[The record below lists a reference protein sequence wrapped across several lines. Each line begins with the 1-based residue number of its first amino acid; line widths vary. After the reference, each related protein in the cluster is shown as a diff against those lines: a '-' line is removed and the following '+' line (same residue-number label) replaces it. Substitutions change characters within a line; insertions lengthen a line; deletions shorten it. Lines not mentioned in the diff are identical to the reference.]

1 MLKVVQGRLQKHVN
15 QEFPEVHTVLR
26 KGRGTLYQIANIHF
40 LIEEFQTNFREKKI
54 YLCFINYTKAF
65 DCVDHKKLWK
75 IVDDGNTRSPYL
87 PPEKPI
93 WRSTATI
100 RTWHGTTDWLKI
112 GKGKEYRKDVS
123 CHPVY
128 LTYMQSTLCEMPNW
142 IELKLESK
150 SLGKI

>member
-93 WRSTATI
+93 
-100 RTWHGTTDWLKI
+100 
-112 GKGKEYRKDVS
+112 
-123 CHPVY
+123 
-128 LTYMQSTLCEMPNW
+128 
-142 IELKLESK
+142 
-150 SLGKI
+150 